1 MIAKCYKEG
10 NANSSKLEGCTVAL
24 SVVSQEKMIKL
35 TFQTVFISTSVKGLG
50 WTEYCLEKE
59 TLELRQH
66 NGRVFLCCYCSFWD
80 LLTLSVK
87 FMEESEILNVQV
99 KRD

>member
-50 WTEYCLEKE
+50 
-59 TLELRQH
+59 
-66 NGRVFLCCYCSFWD
+66 
-80 LLTLSVK
+80 
-87 FMEESEILNVQV
+87 
-99 KRD
+99 